1 MKPKI
6 HRYSYGPITSL
17 QIEMTRYEYPSSV
30 FAMFN
35 DGKNLQLTYVPT
47 WRQCFAYLRTFTS
60 QRVSPTDYEPDKTL
74 VYIER
79 PFRHHVTIPWTDMT
93 HEDWYRLCLT
103 YREEMEQ
110 EEIILKGA
118 ILKE

>member
-6 HRYSYGPITSL
+6 HRYSYGPITAL
-17 QIEMTRYEYPSSV
+17 QIEMSRYEYPRGVYAV
-30 FAMFN
+30 FS
-35 DGKNLQLTYVPT
+35 DGKNLELTYVPT
-47 WRQCFAYLRTFTS
+47 WRQCFAYLRGGEKLL
-60 QRVSPTDYEPDKTL
+60 D
-74 VYIER
+74 IER

-118 ILKE
+118 KQEE